1 MSFGSDFTVGVEEE
15 LLLVEPR
22 APWGLVPAAAEIL
35 ERLGPGRF
43 AAGHEAYAAS
53 IELRT
58 PACASAGEA
67 AQSLAAG
74 RRALAAAN
82 ATTLVAGLHP
92 TATFGDAELVDEPRY
107 RRVRADMSGLIER
120 TPECAL
126 HVHVGMP
133 DAETAIRVLNGL
145 RGWLP
150 LLQALSANS
159 PWWFGRDSGM
169 ASARW
174 AMVRAYPGR
183 GIPPVFADYGDYEEA
198 VAAARQAGGFLDYT
212 HLWWDVRP
220 HPRHGTVEV
229 RELDAQTSLD
239 ALAGITALVHC
250 LARREAEAPR
260 ARHPSAEALGWSSFR
275 AARDGL
281 AAEVLD
287 GAGEVRP
294 VTAVV
299 AELIEEL
306 GGGEELEPLE
316 RLVREGG
323 GAGLQR
329 RSAARGGAEGLLA
342 DLIART
348 DPTG

>member
-1 MSFGSDFTVGVEEE
+1 MSFGSDFSVGLEEE
-15 LLLVEPR
+15 LMLVEAR
-22 APWGLVPAAAEIL
+22 APHTLAPVSSAVLARMAAAPDI
-35 ERLGPGRF
+35 
-43 AAGHEAYAAS
+43 AGHEAYAAE

-58 PACASAGEA
+58 PVCRSGAEA
-67 AQSLAAG
+67 ARALAAG
-74 RRALAAAN
+74 RRAVADAG
-82 ATTLVAGLHP
+82 ATALVAGLHP
-92 TATFGDAELVDEPRY
+92 VAAFGDAELVDEPRY
-107 RRVRADMSGLIER
+107 RRVRTDMRGLIER

-133 DAETAIRVLNGL
+133 DAGTAIRVLNGL
-145 RGWLP
+145 RGWMP

-183 GIPPVFADYGDYEEA
+183 GIPPVFPDYAAYEEA
-198 VAAARQAGGFLDYT
+198 VDAARAAGGFEDYT

-239 ALAGITALVHC
+239 AVAGIAELIVA
-250 LARREAEAPR
+250 LARRAAESPPR
-260 ARHPSAEALGWSSFR
+260 HQPSGEALAWSSFR

-281 AAEVLD
+281 DAEVLD
-287 GAGEVRP
+287 AAGQVRP
-294 VTAVV
+294 AAAVV
-299 AELIEEL
+299 AQLIGEL
-306 GGGEELEPLE
+306 GRDGRLEPLE
-316 RLVREGG
+316 RLLREGG

-329 RSAARGGAEGLLA
+329 RAAEQGGAGGLVS
-342 DLIART
+342 DLVART
-348 DPTG
+348 RP

>member
-15 LLLVEPR
+15 LLLVEPN
-22 APWGLVPAAAEIL
+22 APWGLMPVAAEVL
-35 ERLGPGRF
+35 ERLGAGNF
-43 AAGHEAYAAS
+43 SAGHEAYAAS

-58 PACASAGEA
+58 PACESVGEVA
-67 AQSLAAG
+67 RSLAAG
-74 RRALAAAN
+74 RRAVAAAN
-82 ATTLVAGLHP
+82 ATPLVAGLHP

-107 RRVRADMSGLIER
+107 RRVRADMRGLIER

-198 VAAARQAGGFLDYT
+198 VAAAQATGGFADYT

-229 RELDAQTSLD
+229 REMDAQTSLD
-239 ALAGITALVHC
+239 AVAAITALVRS
-250 LARREAEAPR
+250 LARREADAPR
-260 ARHPSAEALGWSSFR
+260 PRFPSAEALGWSSFR

-281 AAEVLD
+281 DAEVLD

-294 VTAVV
+294 VTDVV
-299 AELIEEL
+299 SALIADL
-306 GGGEELEPLE
+306 GGEDLEPLE

-323 GAGLQR
+323 GAVLQR
-329 RSAARGGAEGLLA
+329 RAAARGGAGELLG
-342 DLIART
+342 DLVART